1 MRLATAVHYVMLQ
14 SEILIYMLYLAH
26 LEVS

>member
-1 MRLATAVHYVMLQ
+1 MCLATAVRYVMLQ